1 MILWNQRPPS
11 LLKGRIFSIVFLP
24 WGGGYHVAVFG
35 DNRDKRKREKRGN
48 DGKGRGCKNS
58 LKKLDGNVGGGASWN
73 NIAPTVF

>member
-1 MILWNQRPPS
+1 MESKTTLSPQGTYIFNCVPP
-11 LLKGRIFSIVFLP
+11 V
-24 WGGGYHVAVFG
+24 GGGYHVAVFG